1 MSIHPDVKLTDW
13 NAQTRAVV
21 LEVDQLF
28 PGLEWGTY
36 PGHDPS
42 EARAADGM
50 TPAYKT
56 AAGIARGTAVAE
68 WLWAN
73 RERYNIW
80 YVIWR
85 GRIISRTYER
95 AGWRTYYPPKA
106 AIENSPDSAYHRN
119 HPHFSTYP
127 EPASA
132 YGTVWLDRLQPGV
145 TDSESVRIVQR
156 ALKVPATGAYDEA
169 TISAARVFQRI
180 TLGDPPEF
188 SDGVLGKWQAAEL
201 LKRTKTRA
209 TLRLDASGEP
219 SPAPVPEAPPVVVDP
234 PLPPVVVPEDPEPKP
249 DPLPLYPAP
258 DSGEVYLDRL
268 QPGVT
273 GSDSVAY
280 AQTWLGKVLGQEVTR
295 SGAYDDATQG
305 AVKAYQR
312 DVLGDAPEYADG
324 VLGRL
329 QTIALAK
336 AAEAEVTIYA
346 SSTEGGQ
353 VWPEAVPPAKPPA
366 PPVTARDQAVTVATW
381 NVLKTNSLANMRAG
395 LLELHHAGV
404 DAVGLQELS
413 DNTKERGL
421 KAYAKS
427 IGWASTKRSSAVTCM
442 WNAKTTELVSEDYTL
457 VDKGGVPWED
467 GAGGSDSIYKILMEV
482 VLRDRASGREWVLLN
497 HHLVPTVESGGRFRK
512 DKPKRVAAYRRQISA
527 LRKALAEYGAGGR
540 MVAVTADWN
549 LAWGGEA
556 ADWVEAQL
564 DASGATV
571 NWDEAPDQDTHTG
584 PGVRAIDW
592 VAARNGY
599 PGKTRRLGR
608 NNSDHYAVAVDI
620 TLKG

>member
-28 PGLEWGTY
+28 PGLTWGTY
-36 PGHDPS
+36 NGHDPS
-42 EARAADGM
+42 KQRAGDGM
-50 TPAYKT
+50 VPGYKT
-56 AAGIARGTAVAE
+56 AKGIARGTEVAE
-68 WLWAN
+68 YLWAH
-73 RERYNIW
+73 RVRLNIW

-85 GRIISRTYER
+85 GRIISRTYEN
-95 AGWRTYYPPKA
+95 AGWRTYYPPRK

-127 EPASA
+127 EPAEA

-156 ALKVPATGAYDEA
+156 ALGCWVTGAYDEA

-180 TLGDPPEF
+180 TLGDAPEYAE
-188 SDGVLGKWQAAEL
+188 GVLGKWQTTEL
-201 LKRTKTRA
+201 LKRRKVWA

-219 SPAPVPEAPPVVVDP
+219 APPKVPEAPTTTPEPPAPPVVV
-234 PLPPVVVPEDPEPKP
+234 EPEPEPPKP
-249 DPLPLYPAP
+249 VELYPIP

-280 AQTWLGKVLGQEVTR
+280 VQMWLAKVLGQEVAR

-312 DVLGDAPEYADG
+312 EVLGDAPEYTDG

-329 QTIALAK
+329 QTVALAK

-346 SSTEGGQ
+346 DSKEGGQ
-353 VWPEAVPPAKPPA
+353 VWPEVKPPAKPPT
-366 PPVTARDQAVTVATW
+366 PPASSRDVTVGVATW
-381 NVLKTNSLANMRAG
+381 NVHAVNSLANMRAG
-395 LLELHHAGV
+395 LLEIHQAGM

-413 DNTKERGL
+413 DDAKMRGL

-427 IGWASTKRSSAVTCM
+427 IGWASTSRNSAVTCM
-442 WNAKTTELVSEDYTL
+442 WNTKTTDLVRQDYTL
-457 VDKGGVPWED
+457 VQKSGEPWED
-467 GAGGSDSIYKILMEV
+467 GAGGDDTIYKILMEV
-482 VLRDRASGREWVLLN
+482 ILRDRASGREWVLLN

-512 DKPKRVAAYRRQISA
+512 DKPKRVAVFKRQISV
-527 LRKALAEYGAGGR
+527 LRAKLAEYGAGGR

-549 LAWGGEA
+549 VAWGTEA
-556 ADWVEAQL
+556 GDWLEAQL
-564 DASGATV
+564 DGSGATM

-584 PGVRAIDW
+584 PGVRAIDG
-592 VAARNGY
+592 VAVKNGW
-599 PGKTRRLGR
+599 PTRTRRLGR
-608 NNSDHYAVAVDI
+608 NNSDHYAVAVDL
-620 TLKG
+620 TMKG